1 MFNATKQK
9 DMNTNKMIRRGLTVM
24 TLWLTL
30 VPANAHRRHVTR
42 GVIHPI
48 ARTHIMARPVVY
60 TRPAVTM
67 RITNRLSTKDR
78 LNMALAYLHRN
89 QYLTAKE
96 YAKLTGLD
104 KKMAE
109 AELNAFSMDKK
120 NRIAIQ
126 TIDKKTLYTL
136 KG

>member
-1 MFNATKQK
+1 
-9 DMNTNKMIRRGLTVM
+9 
-24 TLWLTL
+24 
-30 VPANAHRRHVTR
+30 
-42 GVIHPI
+42 
-48 ARTHIMARPVVY
+48 MARPVIY

-96 YAKLTGLD
+96 YAKMTGLD

-120 NRIAIQ
+120 NRIAILN
-126 TIDKKTLYTL
+126 TDKKTLYTL